1 MTLAQRRELIGK
13 QAGLIK
19 ALVKQINQITAS
31 LDLDDERMARRI
43 DSAMKSE
50 YGAINGLINL
60 VASLAH
66 WPADVGNGMDVP
78 TNRTTLANAGFD
90 LVLLEQIRQSRG
102 YHTFISDELKIID
115 GVEPDYE
122 TYSQLCTIYLESIL
136 NAEDDTLTNITTID
150 PVKWAKR
157 EQIEIATAK
166 LELSLKEQELE
177 LHKQLIASKLS

>member
-1 MTLAQRRELIGK
+1 MTLAQRRQLIGK

-115 GVEPDYE
+115 GVEPEYE
-122 TYSQLCTIYLESIL
+122 TYSQLCAIYLEAIT
-136 NAEDDTLTNITTID
+136 NEEDDTLINITSID
-150 PVKWAKR
+150 QVKWDKR
-157 EQIEIATAK
+157 EQIEINAAK
-166 LELSLKEQELE
+166 LELELKEAELE
-177 LHKQLIASKLS
+177 MHKQLITAKLS